1 MIATTILVEH
11 FNENLLMMCCA
22 GAVEENRRRKSNE
35 RRVTR
40 RSQKSTEERERQA
53 CFENISTKCPKTDGA
68 QQRAGKI
75 SEG

>member
-1 MIATTILVEH
+1 MMRCAEKGDISLLLTIVLTNH
-11 FNENLLMMCCA
+11 
-22 GAVEENRRRKSNE
+22 RKSNE

-40 RSQKSTEERERQA
+40 RSQKSTEEREGQA